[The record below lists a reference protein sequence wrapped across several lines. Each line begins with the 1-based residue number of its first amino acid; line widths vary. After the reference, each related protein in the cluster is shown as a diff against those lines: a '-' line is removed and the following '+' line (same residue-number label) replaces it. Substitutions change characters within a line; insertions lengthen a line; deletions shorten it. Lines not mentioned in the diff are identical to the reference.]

1 MDGLTNIH
9 FDKAKFRA
17 AREKAGLK
25 QAEAARLL
33 GVKKGQ
39 LWIYENETARGTPS
53 PDTLA
58 RACVLYDVNIAEL
71 TVEVQPA

>member
-25 QAEAARLL
+25 QVEAARLL
-33 GVKKGQ
+33 GVSKGQ
-39 LWIYENETARGTPS
+39 LWLYENENGRGEPS

-58 RACVLYDVNIAEL
+58 RACLLYGVDISEF
-71 TVEVQPA
+71 TVEAQPA